1 MATQPKKKSGTRT
14 PRKTAP
20 AAKATP
26 PASPAAARRPRRAGS
41 TPAPASPAAAGPTG
55 ARLESHVG
63 AQYMLPLLSG
73 GEARGLPGIVV
84 ARVAFQRAGL
94 GNPMDDVVVTGHDA
108 PGQVATLEVQAKRTI
123 EFTAGDVVFAD
134 VVAFAVRAAQKPEF
148 DAQRYE
154 LAVAIARTSTKID
167 QHIQE
172 VLKWVREYQDPNE
185 FFRRLNQPR
194 VAHRAMR
201 EFVEAFRG
209 HMRAVGATHDDRA
222 VWRLLRRF
230 QILAFD
236 FEQPGS
242 MCALYARERC
252 AALLAP
258 QEASRAGELWDAL
271 QQIALETDAAG
282 GDMDVEALRR
292 RLAGQRSFRL
302 SGDRRLHVARERL
315 AEMADGALAAIGIE
329 VHGVSLDR
337 SQCVADAELALER
350 GRYLEI
356 RGAGGVG
363 KSGVLKHLAQRIA
376 VQSRIVVISP
386 TRLPGGGWLKL
397 QALLGCDASASQFLT
412 DLAGDGGGTLFIDG
426 IDRFDDADQRET
438 VADLIRASAS
448 VHGFR
453 VVATARLD
461 FDAEAREWMPRQAVE
476 QLGEAPPLLI
486 NELGDDEVVQLRTA
500 DLALAALL
508 RPGHPA
514 ERLVRNLYRLDRLA
528 RLAPADAATPH
539 SEAQMAWQWWRSG
552 DGVDDAVRRDR
563 RRLLRALAV
572 HSLTSSAPMDTN
584 ATPGAAIDELIQSGS
599 LRELTAVHVEFAH
612 DVLRDWAIG
621 CLLYEE
627 NGQVDS
633 LPFRAP
639 APMRLVRGLE
649 MVARLHAENGS
660 ETTTWRALLERA
672 SAPDVHGSWRRAVL
686 LALARS
692 ERARDLLDRCLPELA
707 ANDAALLAELVRTAI
722 AVDWQPAAPM
732 WQALGVDVDKLPHN
746 FIAPSGPA
754 WVNLIG
760 WSLEQGDEVP
770 HGAVPQFAGLYGRW
784 CNAFMGQD
792 ALSPRLVER
801 LYAWL
806 CEVEAKN
813 HPRVSGFSPWHA
825 VKDEPGLSMTT
836 AQEADLRTGFLG
848 WCKLCPALAEAYLRA
863 MATHPHRHVLFREL
877 LPFIGT
883 AAQAAPKAIAD
894 LFLDALSEGDEDDRG
909 EHRLRDLFSHWD
921 NEYFPA
927 SPARRPF
934 LDLLWADAEQGL
946 RLVRGVVAH
955 ATSRRARGRDA
966 GDNHIT
972 IPFPDGP
979 RSFPWRQSYL
989 WARAQDSSV
998 LASALM
1004 ALEAWAHLRIE
1015 RGDPVEA
1022 VVIDVLGPEGSP
1034 AAVLLVAVDTMLS
1047 HWPKSR
1053 HFLWPFAAS
1062 ADLLA
1067 LDRERYG
1074 FDFVNARDTVGW
1086 VHPEPFGLTTLES
1099 LRRRSSR
1106 RTSLDA
1112 VLSEYGYHGPP
1123 EARSAMQRALRDEA
1137 GRIGPPDQES
1147 RGMADTRFAAMS
1159 ALNRL
1164 DPANYREASG
1174 ADGRA
1179 VIEYVVPALEAQ
1191 LLSKMQARAAQGSAE
1206 VALRAQLS
1214 QALDQPS
1221 CSVELLEKGLAWAT
1235 LDALPLAEDDADDKE
1250 WADRTRFIVAA
1261 LLMRDGSAELKAVN
1275 RVWAHQQLLAATR
1288 VEPDRGAPTKLL
1300 PYNPAAIAAVGLLAS
1315 CRDGAAPEELQWL
1328 LDLAVRHDVG
1338 MASVLRAE
1346 VASGRH
1352 VRSEIIRSMAR
1363 LGLVAAIYA
1372 LPQRDDDDFRGTA
1385 EDYRARH
1392 EAREKARKET
1402 EDTRRRRAVELELA
1416 WLANSAAEPG
1426 WPELPASRP
1435 PRALHRIVLGTPKV
1449 AAKRPPTPA
1458 RALGLDSRAAAA
1470 WLSLAADLWGTAQPD
1485 LLGSMLRHCWPW
1497 TASANGVGGDA
1508 DEEPGEQAYEWNDAY
1523 FGASVVAALSTGE
1536 MGIAEFLLR
1545 PMEQLPDERFF
1556 DATGAALY
1564 KLDVLWLDRGRISP
1578 DTVVSV
1584 RTALAKRLVATR
1596 AWSRLVAEPSTGTE
1610 MQLASALAAFFMGRH
1625 DIGRGPKC
1633 YVLPAGAARAVVL
1646 LPMLT
1651 ELAEEAAASTFVALA
1666 FLGLLD
1672 VEPHASHAEFLA
1684 RAVAAWWRA
1693 HGANA
1698 EFWMDH
1704 GIGARACAW
1713 IDKAVVQAD
1722 LGVDVHFGDHLT
1734 TMMDTLVR
1742 CGIPTATVLEGRIA
1756 DKYAGRASS

>member
-1 MATQPKKKSGTRT
+1 MATVPKRM
-14 PRKTAP
+14 RAARNAAP
-20 AAKATP
+20 ASNATG
-26 PASPAAARRPRRAGS
+26 PATKSTRRLRHAGEE
-41 TPAPASPAAAGPTG
+41 PAPASPAAAGPAG

-63 AQYMLPLLSG
+63 AQYLLPLLSG

-84 ARVAFQRAGL
+84 TRVGFQRAGL

-108 PGQVATLEVQAKRTI
+108 RGQVATLEVQAKRTI
-123 EFTAGDVVFAD
+123 EFTASDVVFAD

-148 DAQRYE
+148 DVQRYE

-201 EFVEAFRG
+201 DFVEAFRG
-209 HMRAVGATHDDRA
+209 HAHAAGSPHDDRE

-230 QILAFD
+230 QVLAFD

-242 MCALYARERC
+242 VCALYARERC

-258 QEASRAGELWDAL
+258 PDASRAAELWDAL

-282 GDMDVEALRR
+282 GDINVDTLRR
-292 RLAGQRSFRL
+292 RLTGQRSFRL
-302 SGDRRLHVARERL
+302 SGDRRLHVARERI
-315 AEMADGALAAIGIE
+315 AEMADGALAAIGTE

-337 SQCVADAELALER
+337 SQCVADAESALDR
-350 GRYLEI
+350 NRYLEI

-376 VQSRIVVISP
+376 VQSRIIVISP

-397 QALLGCDASASQFLT
+397 QALLGCDASAPQLLT

-461 FDAEAREWMPRQAVE
+461 FDAEAREWIPRQAVE

-486 NELGDDEVVQLRTA
+486 NELGDDEIVQLCTV
-500 DLALAALL
+500 DPALAALL
-508 RPGHPA
+508 GPGHPA
-514 ERLVRNLYRLDRLA
+514 EKLVRNLYRLDRLA
-528 RLAPADAATPH
+528 RLAPADTATQH

-584 ATPGAAIDELIQSGS
+584 ATPGAAVDELIQSGS

-627 NGQVDS
+627 SGQVDS

-649 MVARLHAENGS
+649 MVARLHVENDS
-660 ETTTWRALLERA
+660 ETTAWRALLERA

-692 ERARDLLDRCLPELA
+692 ERARDLLDRCVPELA

-754 WVNLIG
+754 WLNLIV
-760 WSLEQGDEVP
+760 WSLEHVNEVP
-770 HGAVPQFAGLYGRW
+770 HGAVPQFVDLYGRW

-792 ALSPRLVER
+792 ALSPRLVGR

-813 HPRVSGFSPWHA
+813 HPGVSGFSAWRDI
-825 VKDEPGLSMTT
+825 KDEPGLSMTT

-863 MATHPHRHVLFREL
+863 MAAHPHRHVLFREL

-894 LFLDALSEGDEDDRG
+894 LFLDALPEGDENDRG
-909 EHRLRDLFSHWD
+909 EHRLRDLFLHWD

-955 ATSRRARGRDA
+955 AARRRARGRHA

-972 IPFPDGP
+972 ISFPDGP

-989 WARAQDSSV
+989 WARAQDSSI

-1004 ALEAWAHLRIE
+1004 AMEAWAHLRIE
-1015 RGDPVEA
+1015 QGDPVEA
-1022 VVIDVLGPEGSP
+1022 VIIDVLGPEGSP
-1034 AAVLLVAVDTMLS
+1034 AAVLLVAIDAMLS

-1053 HFLWPFAAS
+1053 QVLWPFATS

-1074 FDFVNARDTVGW
+1074 FDFINSRDTVAW

-1106 RTSLDA
+1106 RAALDA

-1123 EARSAMQRALRDEA
+1123 EVRSAMQQALRDET
-1137 GRIGPPDQES
+1137 GRIGQPDQES
-1147 RGMADTRFAAMS
+1147 RGMADNRFAAMS

-1164 DPANYREASG
+1164 DPANYRETSG

-1179 VIEYVVPALEAQ
+1179 VIEYVVPTPEAQ

-1221 CSVELLEKGLAWAT
+1221 CSIELLEQGLAWAT
-1235 LDALPLAEDDADDKE
+1235 LDALPLAEDVADGNE
-1250 WADRTRFIVAA
+1250 WAARTRFIVAA
-1261 LLMRDGSAELKAVN
+1261 LLMRDGSVESKAAH
-1275 RVWAHQQLLAATR
+1275 RIWAHQQLLAATK
-1288 VEPDRGAPTKLL
+1288 VEPDRGAAAKLL

-1315 CRDGAAPEELQWL
+1315 CRDGEPLEDLQWL
-1328 LDLAVRHDVG
+1328 LDLASRQDAG
-1338 MASVLRAE
+1338 MASVVRAE
-1346 VASGRH
+1346 VAAARP
-1352 VRSEIIRSMAR
+1352 VRSEVIRSMAR

-1372 LPQRDDDDFRGTA
+1372 LPQRDDDDFRGTT
-1385 EDYRARH
+1385 EDYRTRH

-1402 EDTRRRRAVELELA
+1402 EDTRRRGAVELELA
-1416 WLANSAAEPG
+1416 WLTNGAVEPG

-1435 PRALHRIVLGTPKV
+1435 PRARHRIALGTPKV
-1449 AAKRPPTPA
+1449 RAKRPLIPA
-1458 RALGLDSRAAAA
+1458 RALGLDSRAVAA
-1470 WLSLAADLWGTAQPD
+1470 WLSLAADLWGTVQPD
-1485 LLGSMLRHCWPW
+1485 LLGSLLRHCWPW
-1497 TASANGVGGDA
+1497 TAGANGVGGDA

-1523 FGASVVAALSTGE
+1523 FGASVVAALSAGE
-1536 MGIAEFLLR
+1536 RGIGEFLLG

-1564 KLDVLWLDRGRISP
+1564 KLDVLWLDKGRVSP
-1578 DTVVSV
+1578 DTVVSI
-1584 RTALAKRLVATR
+1584 RTALAKRLLATR
-1596 AWSRLVAEPSTGTE
+1596 AWSRLVAKPSTGTE
-1610 MQLASALAAFFMGRH
+1610 MHLAGALAAFFMGRH
-1625 DIGRGPKC
+1625 DMGHGPKC
-1633 YVLPAGAARAVVL
+1633 YVLPAGATRAVVL

-1651 ELAEEAAASTFVALA
+1651 DLAEEAAASTFVALA

-1672 VEPHASHAEFLA
+1672 VEPHASRAEFLA

-1698 EFWMDH
+1698 GFWIDH
-1704 GIGARACAW
+1704 GIGASACAW
-1713 IDKAVVQAD
+1713 IDKAVIQAD
-1722 LGVDVHFGDHLT
+1722 VGVDVHLKNHLT
-1734 TMMDTLVR
+1734 AMMDTLVR
-1742 CGIPTATVLEGRIA
+1742 CGIPTATAVDGRIA
-1756 DKYAGRASS
+1756 DKCAGRAR